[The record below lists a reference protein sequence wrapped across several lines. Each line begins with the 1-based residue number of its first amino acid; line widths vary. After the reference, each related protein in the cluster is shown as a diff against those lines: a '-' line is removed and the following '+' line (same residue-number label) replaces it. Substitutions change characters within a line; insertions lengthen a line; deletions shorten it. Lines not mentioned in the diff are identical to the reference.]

1 MLLYLLLVKTILKNG
16 GTKMFQLANF
26 SSSQFSPQERIE
38 EIIDFVISPSNFLKF
53 ERGESCNVGQL
64 SPCQASI
71 LTSRLHLLGYVV
83 TKTPE
88 GYLVRKF

>member
-1 MLLYLLLVKTILKNG
+1 
-16 GTKMFQLANF
+16 MFQLANF

-88 GYLVRKF
+88 GYLVRKVLHKKLS

>member
-16 GTKMFQLANF
+16 GTKIFQLANF

-88 GYLVRKF
+88 GYLVRKD